1 MPLFNLAIIGHC
13 CPIGAILLFAA
24 LFVPLYV
31 VNHKKRDIKLIVTN
45 NTEVTTED
53 EYDEYEE
60 NIINITHAT
69 LTPKNGY
76 DNILIFL
83 GGISDFSSKYF
94 DFFKSTGT
102 YVPKGTKI
110 YFLSGQPRTMQF
122 MIDYYNSTDPVP
134 GWFNIDWAGNLV
146 PEGDYSEA
154 KVSLNLVLNEIDR
167 IKNEENVDYK
177 NIIKFKT

>member
-1 MPLFNLAIIGHC
+1 
-13 CPIGAILLFAA
+13 
-24 LFVPLYV
+24 
-31 VNHKKRDIKLIVTN
+31 
-45 NTEVTTED
+45 
-53 EYDEYEE
+53 
-60 NIINITHAT
+60 
-69 LTPKNGY
+69 
-76 DNILIFL
+76 
-83 GGISDFSSKYF
+83 
-94 DFFKSTGT
+94 
-102 YVPKGTKI
+102 
-110 YFLSGQPRTMQF
+110 